1 MANIFLSYARED
13 IDKIKLLAT
22 ALKQQGWSVFWDS
35 ALLAG
40 QDFHDQIEQEIDKA
54 GCMIV
59 AWSAAS
65 RKSAWVKGEA
75 IIGERRSILVPIKFD
90 LVDPPINFISL
101 HTENF
106 ANWNGDINSDE
117 FNKLLRAVESKIRT
131 GSASSKLETGPVATP
146 SQNLSKQGSKTS
158 IVSKLIYI
166 EPKMVLVPAGY
177 FEMGSN
183 VISNERPIRTV
194 KVANSFSIAKY
205 PVTFNEFDL
214 FVNAM
219 NQKIPSDEGWGR
231 GNRPVINVSWMDAS
245 AYATWLSEVS
255 GKAYRLPSEAEW
267 EYAVR
272 AGSKELYLWGNSAIE
287 AGIFAWFANNSEQK
301 THPVGEKK
309 PNSWE
314 LHDMV
319 GNVWEWVEDC
329 WHKTYTEAPTDAS
342 AWRTPHKNNA
352 FQRTLRGGSFRDTQE
367 ALRSSRRYALLPF
380 LSNSSIGF
388 RLVHD

>member
-13 IDKIKLLAT
+13 IDKIRQLAT

-40 QDFHDQIEQEIDKA
+40 QDFHDQIEQEIDRA

-75 IIGERRSILVPIKFD
+75 IIGERRSILVPIKID

-131 GSASSKLETGPVATP
+131 RSVSSKLETDPVATP
-146 SQNLSKQGSKTS
+146 SQNLSKQGSNTS

-166 EPKMVLVPAGY
+166 EPKMVLVPAGC

-183 VISNERPIRTV
+183 VISNEQPIHTV
-194 KVANSFSIAKY
+194 KVAKSFSIAQY

-231 GNRPVINVSWMDAS
+231 GNRPAINVSWMNAS

-267 EYAVR
+267 EYAAR
-272 AGSKELYLWGNSAIE
+272 AGCKELYLWGNNASDAE
-287 AGIFAWFANNSEQK
+287 IFAWFANNSEQK

-309 PNSWE
+309 PNSWDI
-314 LHDMV
+314 HDMV

-329 WHKTYTEAPTDAS
+329 WHKSYMEAPNDAS
-342 AWRTPHKNNA
+342 AWCTPHENNA
-352 FQRTLRGGSFRDTQE
+352 FQRSLRGGSFRDTQE
-367 ALRSSRRYALLPF
+367 TLRSACRYALLPF
-380 LSNSSIGF
+380 LSNSNIGF